1 MISNTKNTEKNTLCI
16 FSYYLYTFR
25 MLYPVFLQFY
35 LFDLFV
41 FNDPFG
47 FIFSVDFQKFWCS
60 VEKSILFYESDRC
73 HEPSMKINVKDIIC
87 LGVNRPDS
95 SNNSGFIDK

>member
-1 MISNTKNTEKNTLCI
+1 MTSNTKNTEKNTLCI
-16 FSYYLYTFR
+16 FNYYLYTFR
-25 MLYPVFLQFY
+25 MFVAV
-35 LFDLFV
+35 LFDWFV